1 VNCPHLVLAR
11 IIWSDDHSG
20 KLLTKPVHC
29 LARNCG
35 IHGSLLVRQ
44 PDPSGRL
51 GDHPSG
57 ARAFG
62 IVAQVPLIA
71 QSAERTLGG

>member
-1 VNCPHLVLAR
+1 MNCSHLVVAG
-11 IIWSDDHSG
+11 IVWPDNHSG
-20 KLLTKPVHC
+20 KLLPEPVHC

-35 IHGSLLVRQ
+35 IHGLLLVRE

-62 IVAQVPLIA
+62 IVAQVPLIP
-71 QSAERTLGG
+71 QSAERTLCG